1 MNSNFRTFIVLRASL
16 VLFLLAARTPTCESR
31 QVENS
36 PTGKSPAVELL
47 LRARLLAPNVE
58 DREQHDVLLGDI
70 GQDLA
75 KLGEI
80 QGARETFA
88 LITDDKWRDYV
99 QKAFLESQ
107 LQAKDYVEAERTVE
121 AMRTA
126 QGKADALCSIA
137 SAQWKAGERNAAR
150 QALAKAQEIYSQNRV
165 KLTNALFLEQLALTQ
180 DELGDA
186 IGASKTKRALAKLSG
201 GYATAVDKW
210 DMSWLNSDSGKLRTA
225 GRAEAEKGNLVAAR
239 STLQTAADSIETVPG
254 AGDRAILLHMIG
266 SDQANVGDP
275 VGAHSTFARAVDQ
288 ALALPEGLNR
298 NLIIRDIA
306 REQAS
311 AGDFESGL
319 VTAAKISDTHLK
331 DQALHGIA
339 VSEVEQ
345 VGLESGLRIAA
356 QIKTP
361 EEYDVAL
368 VDAAQYLGK
377 QQDASG
383 VVFVVDKIHSPYMKA
398 RGLVEAAEAMA
409 AITEVDIV
417 EK

>member
-1 MNSNFRTFIVLRASL
+1 MNPNCRTFDVLRASL
-16 VLFLLAARTPTCESR
+16 VLFLLVAHTPICESG

-36 PTGKSPAVELL
+36 RTSKSRAVELL
-47 LRARLLAPNVE
+47 LRARLLASDVG
-58 DREQHDVLLGDI
+58 DREQHDVLLGDVA
-70 GQDLA
+70 QDLA
-75 KLGEI
+75 KLGET
-80 QGARETFA
+80 QGARETFP

-107 LQAKDYVEAERTVE
+107 LQAKNFVEAERTVE
-121 AMRTA
+121 AMKTT

-137 SAQWKAGERNAAR
+137 SAQWKARDRNAAR
-150 QALAKAQEIYSQNRV
+150 QALSKAQEIYAQNRV
-165 KLTNALFLEQLALTQ
+165 ELTNDLFLEQLALTQ

-186 IGASKTKRALAKLSG
+186 VGASMTRRTLAKVSG
-201 GYATAVDKW
+201 GYASAVDKW
-210 DMSWLNSDSGKLRTA
+210 DMSWLYSDSGKLRTA
-225 GRAEAEKGNLVAAR
+225 GRAEAENGDLVAAR
-239 STLQTAADSIETVPG
+239 SSLQAAADSIETVPSV
-254 AGDRAILLHMIG
+254 GDRAILLHMIG
-266 SDQANVGDP
+266 TDQANVGDP

-288 ALALPEGLNR
+288 ALALPEGLDR

-311 AGDFESGL
+311 AGDFEGSF
-319 VTAAKISDTHLK
+319 VTTAKISDTHLR

-339 VSEVEQ
+339 VSEVQQ
-345 VGLESGLRIAA
+345 VGLESGLRTAA

-361 EEYDVAL
+361 DEYDVTL

-377 QQDASG
+377 QQDASR

-398 RGLVEAAEAMA
+398 LGLVEAAEAMA
-409 AITEVDIV
+409 DITVVDVI